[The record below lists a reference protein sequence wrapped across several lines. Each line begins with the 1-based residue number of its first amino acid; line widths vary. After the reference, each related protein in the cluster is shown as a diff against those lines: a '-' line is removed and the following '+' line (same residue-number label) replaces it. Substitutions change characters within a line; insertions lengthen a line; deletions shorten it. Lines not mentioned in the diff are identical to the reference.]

1 MQDRAIWKT
10 APPLWRDGLA
20 GTIELD
26 RPAILRFDTDDFMT
40 RLQTDLDLG
49 DERNVGGYVVRPET
63 WRDPVVGLSVP
74 PTGEVPRLYQP
85 THGRFYLVTGGLVCE
100 RYGLPDKVVHPNCG
114 ESVFAV
120 LRRLEP
126 VGAAPVD
133 PSDRATYREFGWVP
147 AGPGGSWAGV
157 ADGLVSGEERLP
169 LFPMTYL
176 DGHRRRL
183 LATMVPVS
191 ARERYEGALPDAPI
205 DAGSDDPAAVLALPG
220 RARLESIVLSLE
232 SLLQLATQ
240 GGIAAGETVS
250 VARYREASVLRAG
263 RPRHIPVRRTSSS
276 LGNTTVAG
284 GGQRDLATRLT
295 GNNFGESVGSPTW
308 LSALHEAYA
317 NRNVVLADVVVPP
330 SPVTGEPVA
339 DIVASVE
346 RLGVEIP
353 LKGVT
358 TTLDDPFFALV
369 NAALD
374 EVVSQ
379 PPTNGAGSGGTGNG
393 EATRPPSR
401 MEGAVY
407 VTRLVYER
415 PRCRP
420 PQRHTISAP
429 TDSFRL
435 AHFYD
440 PDAPF
445 RDNRIVLPIDT
456 SLEGLRKFPKA
467 VKMDL
472 SSQLRKQMDRIQAIK
487 LADLDS
493 GDIPE
498 EKQLDLGMVCSLS
511 IPIITICALVLLM
524 IIVSLLNIVFFWI
537 PLFKI
542 CLPKGSS

>member
-1 MQDRAIWKT
+1 MQDKAIWKT

-49 DERNVGGYVVRPET
+49 DEHSVGDYVLRSET
-63 WRDPVVGLSVP
+63 WRDPAVGLPVP
-74 PTGEVPRLYQP
+74 VGADVPRLYQP

-100 RYGLPDKVVHPNCG
+100 RYGLPDKAVHPNCG

-126 VGAAPVD
+126 LGAAAVD
-133 PSDRATYREFGWVP
+133 PRDRATYREFGWVP
-147 AGPGGSWAGV
+147 AGSGGNWAGI
-157 ADGLVSGEERLP
+157 ADGLAVGEERLP
-169 LFPMTYL
+169 MFPMTYL
-176 DGHRRRL
+176 DEHRRRL

-191 ARERYEGALPDAPI
+191 ARERYEGALPDAAI
-205 DAGSDDPAAVLALPG
+205 DPDSDDPAAVLALPG
-220 RARLESIVLSLE
+220 RARLEQIVLSLE
-232 SLLQLATQ
+232 ALLQLASQ
-240 GGIAAGETVS
+240 GGITNGEPTS
-250 VARYREASVLRAG
+250 VTRYREATFFALVDLAAFLAEEL
-263 RPRHIPVRRTSSS
+263 PAVWA
-276 LGNTTVAG
+276 NTTLAG
-284 GGQRDLATRLT
+284 KQRDLADLLT
-295 GNNFGESVGSPTW
+295 GSDFGTGAGSPTW
-308 LSALHEAYA
+308 LSALRRADA
-317 NRNVVLADVVVPP
+317 NRNVVLADAAAPP
-330 SPVTGEPVA
+330 SPVTGESVG
-339 DIVASVE
+339 DIEASLQ

-353 LKGVT
+353 NPDLT
-358 TTLDDPFFALV
+358 TTLDDPFFVLV
-369 NAALD
+369 HAALD
-374 EVVSQ
+374 EVVTPAPSI
-379 PPTNGAGSGGTGNG
+379 GAAGGTGSG
-393 EATRPPSR
+393 VAGPPPSR

-407 VTRLVYER
+407 VARLVYER

-420 PQRHTISAP
+420 PQRHTISVP
-429 TDSFRL
+429 TEAFRL

-440 PDAPF
+440 SDAPF

-456 SLEGLRKFPKA
+456 SLQGLRKFPQA
-467 VKMDL
+467 VKLDF
-472 SSQLRKQMDRIQAIK
+472 SSQLRNQMDRIQAIK

-493 GDIPE
+493 GDIHA
-498 EKQLDLGMVCSLS
+498 EKKLDLGMVCSLS